1 MKYVAYYRVS
11 TKKQGQS
18 GLGLESQRE
27 MVQGFLKPG
36 DALLAEHIEVES
48 GKRND
53 RPELEAAIALA
64 KGEQAQLLIAK
75 LDRLSRNAGFIF
87 KLRDSHVDFLAVD
100 MPDANTLTIGI
111 FAVLAQHE
119 RELISTRTRAALQQ
133 KKLRG
138 FSLGTPRNLC
148 EEARQKGLQVRRENA
163 ATHKANRQA
172 TELIQMYRDKGM
184 TYHDIAARLNSYGF
198 TTRRGKKFFPIT
210 VQRLHVRLQQALL
223 SEPGEICVT

>member
-18 GLGLESQRE
+18 GLGLDSQRE
-27 MVQGFLKPG
+27 MVKGFLKAG
-36 DALLAEHIEVES
+36 DTLLAEHIEVES

-64 KGEQAQLLIAK
+64 KREQAQLLIAK

-119 RELISTRTRAALQQ
+119 RELISSRTRAALQQ
-133 KKLRG
+133 KKLQG
-138 FSLGTPRNLC
+138 FALGTPENLTQG
-148 EEARQKGLQVRRENA
+148 ARTKGLQIRQENA
-163 ATHKANRQA
+163 ASHKANRQA
-172 TELIQMYRDKGM
+172 TELIQMYREKDM
-184 TYHDIAARLNSYGF
+184 TYQQIADRLNSHGF
-198 TTRRGKKFFPIT
+198 TTRRGKKFFAIT
-210 VQRLHVRLQQALL
+210 VQRLHVRQGQLQTDALT
-223 SEPGEICVT
+223 SVV

>member
-27 MVQGFLKPG
+27 MVKGFLKAG

-64 KGEQAQLLIAK
+64 KREQAQLLIAK

-119 RELISTRTRAALQQ
+119 RELISSRTRAALQQ
-133 KKLRG
+133 KKLQG
-138 FSLGTPRNLC
+138 FALGSPENLTHG
-148 EEARQKGLQVRRENA
+148 ARTKGLQVRRENA
-163 ATHKANRQA
+163 ASHKANRQA
-172 TELIQMYRDKGM
+172 TELIQMYREKNM
-184 TYHDIAARLNSYGF
+184 TYQQIADRLNSHGF
-198 TTRRGKKFFPIT
+198 TTRRGKKFFAIT
-210 VQRLHVRLQQALL
+210 VQRLHIRQGQLQTNALT
-223 SEPGEICVT
+223 SPE

>member
-1 MKYVAYYRVS
+1 MNYVAYYRVS

-27 MVQGFLKPG
+27 LVNRFLKHG
-36 DALLAEHIEVES
+36 DVLLQEYVEVES

-53 RPELEAAIALA
+53 RPELEKAITFA
-64 KGEQAQLLIAK
+64 KQQQAQLLIAK

-87 KLRDSHVDFLAVD
+87 TLRDSHVNFLAVD

-133 KKLRG
+133 KKLQG
-138 FSLGTPRNLC
+138 FALGTPENLTHG
-148 EEARQKGLQVRRENA
+148 ARTKGLQVRQENA
-163 ATHKANRQA
+163 ASHKANRQA
-172 TELIQMYRDKGM
+172 TELIQMYREKGM
-184 TYHDIAARLNSYGF
+184 TYQQIADRLNSHGF
-198 TTRRGKKFFPIT
+198 TTRRGKKFFAIT
-210 VQRLHVRLQQALL
+210 VQRLHIRQGQLQTDALT
-223 SEPGEICVT
+223 SPE

>member
-27 MVQGFLKPG
+27 MVKGFLKP
-36 DALLAEHIEVES
+36 DDVLLAEHIEVES

-64 KGEQAQLLIAK
+64 KREQAQLLIAK

-119 RELISTRTRAALQQ
+119 RELISSRTRAALQQ
-133 KKLRG
+133 KKLQG
-138 FSLGTPRNLC
+138 FALGTPENLTQG
-148 EEARQKGLQVRRENA
+148 ARTKGLQIRQENA
-163 ATHKANRQA
+163 ASHKANRQA
-172 TELIQMYRDKGM
+172 TELIQMYREKDM
-184 TYHDIAARLNSYGF
+184 TYQQIADRLNSHGF
-198 TTRRGKKFFPIT
+198 TTRKGKKFFAIT
-210 VQRLHVRLQQALL
+210 VQRLHIRQGLLQTDALT
-223 SEPGEICVT
+223 SVV

>member
-1 MKYVAYYRVS
+1 MNYVAYYRVS

-27 MVQGFLKPG
+27 MVSRFLKPN
-36 DALLAEHIEVES
+36 DVLLQEYIEVES

-53 RPELEAAIALA
+53 RLQLEAAIAFA
-64 KGEQAQLLIAK
+64 KQCQAQLLIAK

-87 KLRDSHVDFLAVD
+87 KLRDSHVNFLAVD

-133 KKLRG
+133 KKQQG
-138 FSLGTPRNLC
+138 FILGKPENLT
-148 EEARQKGLQVRRENA
+148 ERARLKGLKVRRQNA
-163 ATHKANRQA
+163 TSHKANRQA
-172 TELIQMYRDKGM
+172 TELIVMYREKGM
-184 TYHDIAARLNSYGF
+184 DYQAIAERLNSHGF
-198 TTRRGKKFFPIT
+198 TTRRGKPFFAMT
-210 VQRLHVRLQQALL
+210 VLRLYQRHKQLL
-223 SEPGEICVT
+223 VEPLDL

>member
-27 MVQGFLKPG
+27 MVKGFLKAG
-36 DALLAEHIEVES
+36 DTLLAEHIEVES

-133 KKLRG
+133 KKLQG
-138 FSLGTPRNLC
+138 FALGTPENLTHG
-148 EEARQKGLQVRRENA
+148 ARTKGLQVRQENA
-163 ATHKANRQA
+163 ASHKANRQA
-172 TELIQMYRDKGM
+172 TELIQMYREKGM
-184 TYHDIAARLNSYGF
+184 TYQQIADRLNSHGF
-198 TTRRGKKFFPIT
+198 TTRRGKKFFAIT
-210 VQRLHVRLQQALL
+210 VQRLHIRQGQLQTDALT
-223 SEPGEICVT
+223 SPE

>member
-27 MVQGFLKPG
+27 MVKGFLKPG

-64 KGEQAQLLIAK
+64 KREQAQLLIAK

-133 KKLRG
+133 KKLQG
-138 FSLGTPRNLC
+138 FALGTPENLTHG
-148 EEARQKGLQVRRENA
+148 ARTKGLQVRQENA
-163 ATHKANRQA
+163 ASHKANRQA
-172 TELIQMYRDKGM
+172 TELIQMYREKGM
-184 TYHDIAARLNSYGF
+184 TYQQIADRLNSHGF
-198 TTRRGKKFFPIT
+198 TTRRGKKFFAIT
-210 VQRLHVRLQQALL
+210 VQRLHIRQGQLQTDALT
-223 SEPGEICVT
+223 SVV